1 VVPEKEQVMTLD
13 TDMTSTVTAP
23 DSLTGASLLG
33 SQAVQGS
40 GAVIHGINPRTGE
53 VLEPGY
59 ALVGQ
64 SEVERAAAL
73 ADEAFHSYR
82 QTTPAERAAFLDT
95 IADNIAALDGVLT
108 ERVIAETGIIRGR
121 VEGETAR
128 TVNQLRLF
136 AGVLREGNWHEARI
150 DPAQPDRT
158 PLPRVDIR
166 LRKVPVGPVVVFG
179 SSNFPLAFSVAGGDT
194 ASALAAGSPVIV
206 KAHSSHPGTSE
217 LVGRAI
223 RAAVAEHGLHE
234 GVFSLLFGSGTEVG
248 IELVRD
254 PRIKAVGFTGSRT
267 AGLALVEAAANR
279 PVPIPV
285 YAEMSSINP
294 VFVLPGALAA
304 DAARL
309 GADWVG
315 SVTTGIGQLCTSPGL
330 VFVPE
335 GAPAQ
340 EFINGAARAVASAE
354 AAPMLSTH
362 IAGAFAD
369 AVTAVTDHPGVSL
382 IARGTDSGDI
392 VACGLP
398 QLYVTD
404 ADTFLADERLQ
415 TEMFGPASI
424 VVTVLDTAQ
433 MITVLARLEGQL
445 TVTIHTDGAEP
456 GVAELMEAAEL
467 KAGRVLF
474 NGWPTGVEVGH
485 AMVHGGPFPATS
497 NGSTTSVGS
506 LAIER
511 FLRPVSYQN
520 TPAEL
525 LPAELQDGNPLGI
538 WRSFDGQVRHE

>member
-1 VVPEKEQVMTLD
+1 MT
-13 TDMTSTVTAP
+13 TNTVTTTP
-23 DSLTGASLLG
+23 ILTGASLVG
-33 SQAVQGS
+33 ASEVQGT
-40 GAVIHGINPRTGE
+40 GTVIHGVDPRTGE
-53 VLEPGY
+53 SLEPGY
-59 ALVGQ
+59 ALVGLG
-64 SEVERAAAL
+64 EVERAASL
-73 ADEAFHSYR
+73 AAEAFRSYR
-82 QTTPAERAAFLDT
+82 QTTPEKRAAFLDT
-95 IADNIAALDGVLT
+95 IADNIAALGDVLT
-108 ERVIAETGIIRGR
+108 ERVIAETGIVRGR

-136 AGVLREGNWHEARI
+136 GSVLREGNWHEARI

-166 LRKVPVGPVVVFG
+166 LRKVPVGPVAVFG
-179 SSNFPLAFSVAGGDT
+179 ASNFPLAFSVAGGDT

-223 RAAVAEHGLHE
+223 QAAVAEHDLHE

-248 IELVRD
+248 IALVTD

-304 DAARL
+304 NAAAL
-309 GADWVG
+309 GAGWVG
-315 SVTTGIGQLCTSPGL
+315 SVTTGVGQLCTSPGL

-335 GAPAQ
+335 GDAAQ
-340 EFINGAARAVASAE
+340 EFIASAAE
-354 AAPMLSTH
+354 AISGVENFPMLSTG
-362 IAGAFAD
+362 IAAAFNAGAN
-369 AVTAVTDHPGVSL
+369 AVKSHPGVKL
-382 IARGTDSGDI
+382 VAEGTDNGDI
-392 VACGLP
+392 AACGLT

-404 ADTFLADERLQ
+404 ADTFLANEPLQ
-415 TEMFGPASI
+415 AEMFGPASI
-424 VVTVLDTAQ
+424 VITVRDTAQ
-433 MITVLARLEGQL
+433 MAEILESLEGQL
-445 TVTIHTDGAEP
+445 TVTIHTTGAEP
-456 GVAELMEAAEL
+456 GAAELLEAAEL

-497 NGSTTSVGS
+497 NGATTSVGT
-506 LAIER
+506 LAIDR

-520 TPAEL
+520 APASL
-525 LPAELQDGNPLGI
+525 LPAELQDTNPLGI
-538 WRSFDGQVRHE
+538 WRSFSGQLRHE

>member
-1 VVPEKEQVMTLD
+1 MT
-13 TDMTSTVTAP
+13 TDTVTAP
-23 DSLTGASLLG
+23 VLTGASLIG
-33 SQAVQGS
+33 VEDVQGT
-40 GAVIHGINPRTGE
+40 GAVIHGVDPRTGE
-53 VLEPGY
+53 TLEPGY
-59 ALVGQ
+59 ALVGLA
-64 SEVERAAAL
+64 EVGRAAAL
-73 ADEAFHSYR
+73 AEEAFHSYR
-82 QTTPAERAAFLDT
+82 QTTPEKRAAFLDT
-95 IADNIAALDGVLT
+95 IADNIAALGSVLT
-108 ERVIAETGIIRGR
+108 ERVMAETGIARGR

-136 AGVLREGNWHEARI
+136 GSVLREGNWHEARI
-150 DPAQPDRT
+150 DPALPNRT

-166 LRKVPVGPVVVFG
+166 LRKVPVGPVAVFG
-179 SSNFPLAFSVAGGDT
+179 ASNFPLAFSVAGGDT

-223 RAAVAEHGLHE
+223 RAAVFEHGLHE
-234 GVFSLLFGSGTEVG
+234 GVFSLLFGSGTVVG

-254 PRIKAVGFTGSRT
+254 PRIKAVGFTGSRA

-315 SVTTGIGQLCTSPGL
+315 SVTTGVGQLCTSPGL

-340 EFINGAARAVASAE
+340 EFINGAARAVAGAE

-382 IARGTDSGDI
+382 IAQGADRGDI

-398 QLYVTD
+398 QLYATD

-424 VVTVLDTAQ
+424 VVTVRDTAQ
-433 MITVLARLEGQL
+433 MATILECLEGQL

-456 GVAELMEAAEL
+456 GAADLMDAAEL

-497 NGSTTSVGS
+497 NGATTSVGS

-511 FLRPVSYQN
+511 FIRPVSYQN
-520 TPAEL
+520 TPAAL
-525 LPAELQDGNPLGI
+525 LPAALQDDNPLDI
-538 WRSFDGQVRHE
+538 WRSVDGRLRYE